1 MCGLPRA
8 GKSSWIKK
16 NKKNSVIVSA
26 DEIRKEIFGHQFH
39 QQANK
44 FVFAIVEAMVAML
57 LKQGLDVI
65 VDATHISESVRLP
78 WLMIARRYNTEPII
92 VWVYA
97 DKDPDKNHEICQKRN
112 KLSPKDEQLP
122 ETALRQM
129 YIMFEEPNNYGS
141 NFKIIEYRNKQKS
154 N

>member
-16 NKKNSVIVSA
+16 RKKNCVVVSA

-44 FVFAIVEAMVAML
+44 FVFAIVETMASLL
-57 LKQGLDVI
+57 LKQGLNVI
-65 VDATHISESVRLP
+65 VDATHLTEAVRLP
-78 WLMIARRYNTEPII
+78 WLEIARLYNTKATII
-92 VWVYA
+92 WVYA
-97 DKDPDKNHEICQKRN
+97 DKDPEKNLEICLERN
-112 KLSPKDEQLP
+112 KLSIEGEQLP
-122 ETALRQM
+122 EIALKRM
-129 YIMFEEPNNYGS
+129 HTMFEEPISGV
-141 NFKIIEYRNKQKS
+141 FEVFEYRNKQIS

>member
-16 NKKNSVIVSA
+16 HKKNCVVVSA

-44 FVFAIVEAMVAML
+44 FVFAIVEAMVSML
-57 LKQGLDVI
+57 LKQGLNVI
-65 VDATHISESVRLP
+65 VDATHLTEAVRLP
-78 WLMIARRYNTEPII
+78 WLPIARSYNTKAII

-97 DKDPDKNHEICQKRN
+97 DKDPEKNLEICLERN
-112 KLSPKDEQLP
+112 KLSIEGEQLP
-122 ETALRQM
+122 EIALKKM
-129 YIMFEEPNNYGS
+129 HLMFEEPIGG
-141 NFKIIEYRNKQKS
+141 NFEIIEYRNKQIS